1 MAPKKHSTKAA
12 RADSIS
18 KTIAESMA
26 ALNDDDVVV
35 VECVVDD
42 DGGGNGDGTPS

>member
-26 ALNDDDVVV
+26 ALNDDDVMV

-42 DGGGNGDGTPS
+42 GGNGDGTPS

>member
-26 ALNDDDVVV
+26 ALNDDDVV
-35 VECVVDD
+35 D
-42 DGGGNGDGTPS
+42 DGDGGNGDGTPS

>member
-18 KTIAESMA
+18 KTIAGSMA
-26 ALNDDDVVV
+26 RNTVVV

-42 DGGGNGDGTPS
+42 DGSGDGKPS

>member
-18 KTIAESMA
+18 KTIAGSMA
-26 ALNDDDVVV
+26 RNDDDVVV
-35 VECVVDD
+35 VECAVDD
-42 DGGGNGDGTPS
+42 DGGSGNGKPT